1 MTEPILRVE
10 ELRKHFLIQGS
21 FLSRL
26 FGRKGGTVK
35 AVDGVSLSLN
45 RGEIF
50 GLVGESGCGKTTL
63 GRTILRL
70 ADPTAGRI
78 FFEGEDITHLTE
90 AELRPYRRRMQI
102 VFQDPHAS
110 LNPAM
115 TIGQAIAH
123 PLKIHGLLDEEEERK
138 ERVLQALHEVGL
150 EPAEE
155 MYRRYPADLSG
166 GQKQRAVIA
175 RAIILRP
182 TFVVADEAVAMLDMS
197 VRAKILEL
205 LLELKRKYGLT
216 YLFITHDLATAKFLC
231 DRVAIMYLGKVVE
244 FGDARE
250 IYASP
255 WHPYTKAL
263 MRAIPVPDP
272 SRREPRATPR
282 GEVPDA
288 VHPPT
293 GCRFH
298 PRCLEAFASCGW
310 EPRDLWEK
318 LEAHL
323 VDPKVAEVIRTM
335 DDVHLDGQSLRVR
348 AQGDTVERLA
358 ALLESRFGKEGPL
371 AEAMLEMKTVDEEI
385 VVVFREPVEPWD
397 LVIRSRMVNCHLF
410 DPEIVEAP
418 RVSGLVSRTPAGSQ
432 VADLPAQVKSSSRA
446 TGKA

>member
-1 MTEPILRVE
+1 MTEAILRVE
-10 ELRKHFLIQGS
+10 ELRKHFPVQGS

-26 FGRKGGTVK
+26 FGRRGGTVK
-35 AVDGVSLSLN
+35 AVDGVSLSLD

-70 ADPTAGRI
+70 AEPTEGRI
-78 FFEGEDITHLTE
+78 LFEGEDISHLSE

-115 TIGQAIAH
+115 TIGQAIMH
-123 PLKIHGLLDEEEERK
+123 PLTIHGLVDDEDERK

-205 LLELKRKYGLT
+205 LLDLKDKYGLT
-216 YLFITHDLATAKFLC
+216 YLFITHDLATAKFVC
-231 DRVAIMYLGKVVE
+231 DRVAIMYLGQVVE
-244 FGDARE
+244 LGNANE
-250 IYASP
+250 IYAAP

-263 MRAIPVPDP
+263 LSAIPVPDP
-272 SRREPRATPR
+272 RRKERRVTPK

-288 VHPPT
+288 VSPPT

-298 PRCLEAFASCGW
+298 PRCPEAFVSCGW
-310 EPRDLWEK
+310 EPRDLRDR
-318 LEAHL
+318 LEARL
-323 VDPKVAEVIRTM
+323 LDPQVAKVIRSI
-335 DDVHLDGQSLRVR
+335 DDVQLDGQALRIRTKGDGGDR
-348 AQGDTVERLA
+348 AA
-358 ALLESRFGKEGPL
+358 ALLETFVGEEGPL
-371 AEAMLEMKTVDEEI
+371 AEAMLGVSAEDGEAVA
-385 VVVFREPVEPWD
+385 VFRDSLEPWD
-397 LVIRSRMVNCHLF
+397 LVFANRMVNCHLF
-410 DPEIVEAP
+410 DPNVVETP
-418 RVSGLVSRTPAGSQ
+418 RVSDLVSRTPAGSRIAE
-432 VADLPAQVKSSSRA
+432 VGR
-446 TGKA
+446 G